1 MKKDNKF
8 IENNKESIKIL
19 RIGPKSQESDE
30 SGWGN
35 SKENIYVKSWGEY

>member
-19 RIGPKSQESDE
+19 RIGPKSQEED
-30 SGWGN
+30 
-35 SKENIYVKSWGEY
+35 KEK

>member
-19 RIGPKSQESDE
+19 RVGPK
-30 SGWGN
+30 
-35 SKENIYVKSWGEY
+35 KEEDKEK